1 MDQYSARG
9 VAESAGCIKPVKC
22 NSCPKH
28 ASAYDILMKKQGD
41 HMKNPGDDVQIRPL
55 EARDRSSIEGIV
67 VSSGKFNEVEIATA
81 MELVDEALKGGEAS
95 GYIFAVLETATPSAK
110 VRGYACYG
118 PVPLTEAA
126 YDLYWIVVDPASQG
140 TGLGRRLLQHVEQD
154 VLSRGG
160 RMLLIETSSQ
170 ESYGAT
176 VRFYE
181 RGGYLLAA
189 RIRNFY
195 KAGDDKL
202 VFQKELS

>member
-1 MDQYSARG
+1 
-9 VAESAGCIKPVKC
+9 
-22 NSCPKH
+22 
-28 ASAYDILMKKQGD
+28 MKKQND
-41 HMKNPGDDVQIRPL
+41 NLNTPQDEVHIRALKPQ
-55 EARDRSSIEGIV
+55 DRSSIEDMVI
-67 VSSGKFNEVEIATA
+67 SSGKFNDGEIATA
-81 MELVDEALKGGEAS
+81 MELVDEALQSGDAS
-95 GYIFAVLETATPSAK
+95 GYFFAVLETGSTNDAK

-140 TGLGRRLLQHVEQD
+140 SGFGQRLLKYVEQD
-154 VLSRGG
+154 VRRRGG
-160 RMLLIETSSQ
+160 RMVLIETSSQ

-181 RGGYLLAA
+181 RSGYDLAA

-195 KAGDDKL
+195 KMGDDKL